1 MSVEIVCPISC
12 VKSGCPDPPD
22 FLEKHST
29 FMITISGI
37 ISAFF
42 GGIFTYFLKSRCTNI
57 KTPCCSC
64 DRDVLQEIELEEN
77 KETNERQT

>member
-1 MSVEIVCPISC
+1 MSEEIVCPISC
-12 VKSGCPDPPD
+12 VKSGCPDPAD

-37 ISAFF
+37 ISAFL
-42 GGIFTYFLKSRCTNI
+42 GGLLSYFLKSRCTKI

-64 DRDVLQEIELEEN
+64 DREVLQEIEIKSPK
-77 KETNERQT
+77 KEKEKE